1 MRPLSTDYDPHF
13 EPYVS
18 LVKSDDIRE
27 AFMASLPE
35 LENFLK
41 AIPEN
46 KANYAYAANK
56 WTVKQVLQHG
66 IDAERVFTYRALCIA
81 RGETQS
87 LPSFDDK
94 LYADNAP
101 VQHRSLKNLT
111 DELALQRRSSV
122 LLFASFT
129 PEMLN
134 ARGIASGKPITVNSL
149 GYITIGHW
157 AHHQNLLRER
167 YGM

>member
-1 MRPLSTDYDPHF
+1 MRPLSSDYDPHF

-18 LVKSDDIRE
+18 LVKNEDIRE
-27 AFMASLPE
+27 AFTDSLPA
-35 LENFLK
+35 LEHFLK
-41 AIPEN
+41 TIPEN
-46 KANYAYAANK
+46 KAGYAYAEHK

-66 IDAERVFTYRALCIA
+66 IDAERVFTYRAMCIA

-94 LYADNAP
+94 LYAGNAT
-101 VQHRSLKNLT
+101 VQHRSLKDLT
-111 DELALQRRSSV
+111 DELTLVRKSSV

-134 ARGIASGKPITVNSL
+134 ARGIAGGKPITANSL
-149 GYITIGHW
+149 GYITVGHW
-157 AHHQNLLRER
+157 THHQNLLRER
-167 YGM
+167 YGI